1 MPLQICGLKGS
12 LEEYSNSTSKRETIC
27 PCYMETRPAGNIY
40 IGDIC
45 FKVAKTTSSKKW
57 KKKKKTRFPA
67 SPIKCQTCKRG
78 NWKEESNLQS
88 HTKHQVRHKNK
99 LTGFFS
105 CWFFFHGIFPSTYY
119 FWNNKLKC
127 VSQSSLGT
135 SVLIYE
141 VSSGQQNMLHVRF

>member
-57 KKKKKTRFPA
+57 KKKKKLASQLLLLNVKHVKGEIEKKKAIYRVTPNTR
-67 SPIKCQTCKRG
+67 
-78 NWKEESNLQS
+78 
-88 HTKHQVRHKNK
+88 
-99 LTGFFS
+99 
-105 CWFFFHGIFPSTYY
+105 
-119 FWNNKLKC
+119 
-127 VSQSSLGT
+127 
-135 SVLIYE
+135 
-141 VSSGQQNMLHVRF
+141 